1 MQSYSSSTYRIFVGI
16 ALPDDLQGHLQ
27 DWVAEAR
34 TALPFQKWT
43 HPQDVHVTLQFL
55 GDSSP
60 EAALA
65 LSADL
70 RQLAQD
76 AAALQLRVA
85 GLGTFGA
92 PAAPNVLWAGLAGD
106 LDVLSALQAQVERV
120 SARHGFQAEAR
131 AYRPHLTLARRARG
145 PVTRAALDAAALTM
159 GVEAEWLVQDIVLY
173 RSHMGRKP
181 AYEPLGV
188 HPLGEAGAR
197 A

>member
-1 MQSYSSSTYRIFVGI
+1 MKLSSNSPYRIFVGI

-34 TALPFQKWT
+34 AALPFQKWT

-65 LSADL
+65 LGAEL

-76 AAALQLRVA
+76 TAPLQLRVA

-106 LDVLSALQAQVERV
+106 LDALSALQAQVERA

-145 PVTRAALDAAALTM
+145 PVSRAALDAAALSL
-159 GVEAEWLVQDIVLY
+159 GGEAVWLVQDIVLY
-173 RSHMGRKP
+173 RSHSGRKP

-188 HPLGEAGAR
+188 YPLGGAGAR
-197 A
+197 P